1 MEKAKVYYT
10 DFRATPDQNL
20 LQKLHRLLVKAGM
33 TGMDLQGKFTAVK
46 IHFGEPGNL
55 AFLRP
60 NYAKVVVDTLQDM
73 GARPFLTDCNTL
85 YTGMRRNALDH
96 LTAAYE
102 NGFNP
107 FQTGCH
113 VIIGDGLLG
122 TDDVAVPINGKH
134 FDHALIGRAIM
145 DAEAVIT
152 LNHFK
157 CHESTGIGGALKNL
171 GMGCG
176 STAGKRAM
184 HYEGKPSV
192 RQEMCVGCGRCAKI
206 CAHGAISFQGEK
218 PHRKAYINHDICV
231 GCGRCVGI
239 CRDRGAIL
247 GPDSSN
253 DVLNEKISEYAW
265 AVVKD
270 RPNFHISLVMDVSPF
285 CDCHAENDAPII
297 ADVGMFASFDPVAL
311 DVACAD
317 ACNRMAPLPGSVLAE
332 KAEHTGDIFHDVHP
346 YTNWRSAVEHAQALG
361 MGTME
366 YDLIRI

>member
-60 NYAKVVVDTLQDM
+60 NYAKVVVDTLKDM

-176 STAGKRAM
+176 STAGIAAALEKGRVTAIAAVNVFSAGYLAVEAAAKLAR
-184 HYEGKPSV
+184 HESWTGGSSVGFSIV
-192 RQEMCVGCGRCAKI
+192 RQETM
-206 CAHGAISFQGEK
+206 
-218 PHRKAYINHDICV
+218 Y
-231 GCGRCVGI
+231 
-239 CRDRGAIL
+239 
-247 GPDSSN
+247 SSDN
-253 DVLNEKISEYAW
+253 QKLL
-265 AVVKD
+265 
-270 RPNFHISLVMDVSPF
+270 F
-285 CDCHAENDAPII
+285 
-297 ADVGMFASFDPVAL
+297 PV
-311 DVACAD
+311 
-317 ACNRMAPLPGSVLAE
+317 
-332 KAEHTGDIFHDVHP
+332 T
-346 YTNWRSAVEHAQALG
+346 
-361 MGTME
+361 
-366 YDLIRI
+366 